1 MYTSTILVYGRY
13 VLSSVIQVAL
23 GFLLD
28 FPVALEVV
36 LLHLGQTQRAP
47 LWLEVFEVW
56 LAALSF
62 IISFSSSNLHFLH
75 TGLSQIFNSIDPHLH
90 RADCNRCLIDG
101 LNGSNDNLFFRHINL
116 LWRWPNIFFYGLI
129 HRSGP
134 LLDIFVHKSVKR
146 RLWLHLF
153 ARNLNLIGPP
163 SSNLCVLWL
172 EGAWGSLI
180 HLNKVD
186 LRNQS
191 YYFLL
196 SSSNILFLHDNTFL
210 Q

>member
-62 IISFSSSNLHFLH
+62 IISFSSTNLHFLH

-116 LWRWPNIFFYGLI
+116 LWRWPNIFFMDWFIGVALCLIYLFISRSKDDCDFTYLLEILILSVLQVPTYVCFGLKVHEGLWSTLTRLI
-129 HRSGP
+129 WEIN
-134 LLDIFVHKSVKR
+134 LTIFFTV
-146 RLWLHLF
+146 
-153 ARNLNLIGPP
+153 
-163 SSNLCVLWL
+163 
-172 EGAWGSLI
+172 
-180 HLNKVD
+180 
-186 LRNQS
+186 
-191 YYFLL
+191 
-196 SSSNILFLHDNTFL
+196 
-210 Q
+210 